1 MSARE
6 AVERLLGVPVTG
18 VRRSSGAVFL
28 VTAEGRGVL
37 VAKEGI
43 GPGAT
48 DAEAAGLRWL
58 GEHGDVPVPH
68 VHAHD
73 DEWIVMDYVAPTYPE
88 EGAAEAFGR
97 GLARLH
103 LRGAPAYGSPPPGGP
118 VDAWMGIAPMRNEAS
133 ADWPSFYAAH
143 RVLPYVRMCVDQG
156 LYDGEQAAV
165 FERVCDRMPSLAG
178 PAEPPARLHGDA
190 WSGNVHWAR
199 GAVWLID
206 PAAHGG
212 HRETDLAMLQLFGT
226 PLLGHILGAY
236 EEAAK
241 DMDAPLT
248 DGWRERVQLHQLFP
262 LLMHAAVFGG
272 GYARQALRA
281 AEAAL
286 R

>member
-6 AVERLLGVPVTG
+6 AVERLLGVSVTG
-18 VRRSSGAVFL
+18 VRRSSGAVCL

-37 VAKEGI
+37 VAKQGV
-43 GPGAT
+43 GPGAA

-73 DEWIVMDYVAPTYPE
+73 DEWVVMDHIPPTYPE
-88 EGAAEAFGR
+88 ATAAEAFGR

-103 LRGAPAYGSPPPGGP
+103 LRGAPSYGSPPPGGP
-118 VDAWMGIAPMRNEAS
+118 ADAWMGIAPMRNEPCP
-133 ADWPSFYAAH
+133 DWPSFYAAH
-143 RVLPYVRMCVDQG
+143 RVLPYLRMCVDQG
-156 LYDGEQAAV
+156 LYDADQATV
-165 FERVCDRMPSLAG
+165 FDRLCERLDELGG
-178 PAEPPARLHGDA
+178 PPEPPSRLHGDA

-199 GAVWLID
+199 EGVWLID

-212 HRETDLAMLQLFGT
+212 HRETDLAMLRLFGT
-226 PLLGHILGAY
+226 PLLEHILGAY

-241 DMDAPLT
+241 EFESPLA
-248 DGWRERVQLHQLFP
+248 DGWQDRVELHQVFP

-272 GYARQALRA
+272 GYARQALQA
-281 AEAAL
+281 ARTTL
-286 R
+286 G

>member
-6 AVERLLGVPVTG
+6 AVERLLGVEVTG
-18 VRRSSGAVFL
+18 VRRSGGAVCL
-28 VTAEGRGVL
+28 VTAAGRGVL
-37 VAKEGI
+37 VAKEGA

-58 GEHGDVPVPH
+58 GEYGDVPVPE

-73 DEWIVMDYVAPTYPE
+73 GEWIVMAYVPPTYPE
-88 EGAAEAFGR
+88 AAAAEEFGR

-103 LRGAPAYGSPPPGGP
+103 LRGADAYGSPPPGGP
-118 VDAWMGIAPMRNEAS
+118 ADAWMGLAPMRNEPGE
-133 ADWPSFYAAH
+133 DWASFYAAQ

-156 LYDGEQAAV
+156 LYDTEQAAV
-165 FERVCDRMPSLAG
+165 FERLCARLPELGG
-178 PAEPPARLHGDA
+178 PPEPPSRIHGDA
-190 WSGNVHWAR
+190 WSGNVHWAQ

-212 HRETDLAMLQLFGT
+212 HREADLAMLQLFGT
-226 PLLGHILGAY
+226 PLLSHILGAY

-241 DMDAPLT
+241 DLDAPLAE
-248 DGWRERVQLHQLFP
+248 GWRERVELHQLFP
-262 LLMHAAVFGG
+262 LLMHAAVFGA

-281 AEAAL
+281 ARAAL
-286 R
+286 G